1 MSHGLLLLF
10 HCPADSYAYTGV
22 LLGPDM
28 TNVVFVHFSLDTDA
42 TRVVQ
47 LWQGKKQWQEEAHR
61 ENGEVANVNRP
72 ELSTAELEVMK
83 VLWDKG
89 TGTVKDVQEA
99 LPDKTWGYTT
109 FMTLV
114 VRAYEKGYLKRE
126 KQGLAYVYEPV
137 VSQKK
142 TMGRMVRGFVDRV
155 FDGALGPLVNYI
167 AESKE
172 LSPTEMKELR
182 KLAKSL
188 EKGEARND

>member
-1 MSHGLLLLF
+1 
-10 HCPADSYAYTGV
+10 
-22 LLGPDM
+22 M
-28 TNVVFVHFSLDTDA
+28 TNVVWVHFSLDIDT
-42 TRVVQ
+42 TSVVQ
-47 LWQGKKQWQEEAHR
+47 LWQGKEQWQEAARQEIR
-61 ENGEVANVNRP
+61 EVAKVNRP

-83 VLWDKG
+83 VLWEKG
-89 TGTVKDVQEA
+89 TGTVKDVQAA
-99 LPDKTWGYTT
+99 LPDKKWGYTT

-126 KQGLAYVYEPV
+126 KQGPAYIYEPV

-142 TMGRMVRGFVDRV
+142 TMGKMVRGFVDRV

-172 LSPTEMKELR
+172 LSPKEMEELR

-188 EKGEARND
+188 EKGDKK

>member
-1 MSHGLLLLF
+1 MSYGLILLYRYPTS
-10 HCPADSYAYTGV
+10 CYAYTGV
-22 LLGPDM
+22 LPGRDM
-28 TNVVFVHFSLDTDA
+28 TNVVWVHFSLDIDT
-42 TRVVQ
+42 TSVVQ
-47 LWQGKKQWQEEAHR
+47 LWQGKEQWQEAARQEIR
-61 ENGEVANVNRP
+61 EVAKVNRP

-99 LPDKTWGYTT
+99 LPDKNWGYTT

-126 KQGLAYVYEPV
+126 KQGPAYIYEPV
-137 VSQKK
+137 VSKKK
-142 TMGRMVRGFVDRV
+142 TMGKMVRGFVDRV

-172 LSPTEMKELR
+172 LSPKEMEELR

-188 EKGEARND
+188 ERGGKK